1 MHQLPR
7 ACLEKAKMALARFSK
22 QSLRSLRRDLSGATA
37 LEYGLILC
45 LIVVVMV
52 VGMTALGHET
62 VAQWNFVSNQVSS
75 GIAQANS

>member
-1 MHQLPR
+1 MIH
-7 ACLEKAKMALARFSK
+7 ALRKLLRDAR
-22 QSLRSLRRDLSGATA
+22 GATA

-52 VGMTALGHET
+52 VGMTALGRET
-62 VAQWNFVSNQVSS
+62 VSQWNYVSSQVSS

>member
-1 MHQLPR
+1 MRQL
-7 ACLEKAKMALARFSK
+7 
-22 QSLRSLRRDLSGATA
+22 LRSLYRDVRGATA

-52 VGMTALGHET
+52 VGMTALGQET
-62 VAQWNFVSNQVSS
+62 VGQWNYVSSQVYS

>member
-1 MHQLPR
+1 MRQL
-7 ACLEKAKMALARFSK
+7 LSN
-22 QSLRSLRRDLSGATA
+22 LRRDVRGATA

-52 VGMTALGHET
+52 VGLTALG
-62 VAQWNFVSNQVSS
+62 AQTANQWDYVSNQVSS

>member
-1 MHQLPR
+1 MRQL
-7 ACLEKAKMALARFSK
+7 LKNLY
-22 QSLRSLRRDLSGATA
+22 RDHRGATA

-52 VGMTALGHET
+52 VGMTALGGET
-62 VAQWNFVSNQVSS
+62 VAQWSFVSSQVSS

>member
-1 MHQLPR
+1 MRQLLTIL
-7 ACLEKAKMALARFSK
+7 C
-22 QSLRSLRRDLSGATA
+22 RDDRGATA

-62 VAQWNFVSNQVSS
+62 VGQWNFVSSQVAS